1 MTARRLARPRKGFTL
16 IELLVVISIIA
27 VLISLVAPAVQAARR
42 TARRTQ
48 CLNNMRQVG
57 IAIQAFASQNG
68 GKLPTLHGENGDL
81 VGPDQFQ
88 SWPRQ
93 LLQALD
99 QPAVHRE
106 IAGFELPTQGA
117 GAVNTYISGK
127 QGVPYLQVFT
137 CPDDTNNYQQK
148 GGLSYVLNAGLW
160 DKTVFGSNS
169 AVWQTQSGGGAAGAN
184 IYNWDGSSSPKSNK
198 PDWDFSWDMGVF
210 HRTFVYDDSSNVIP
224 VSNRMTLDRIG
235 VGDGTGNTLLIT
247 ENFDAGVAADPQGWL
262 ANNDEALGFGIELD
276 IPTVGTTA
284 YGGNWPGVYSAMS
297 GDSRINAK
305 KTDATHDPAN
315 VNMPRPASNHTGS
328 VNVIWADG
336 RGGGMAENMDSTVYF
351 RVLSSGGSLRNQ
363 AAIDDTQIG
372 G

>member
-1 MTARRLARPRKGFTL
+1 
-16 IELLVVISIIA
+16 VISIIA

-48 CLNNMRQVG
+48 CLSNMRNVG

-68 GKLPTLHGENGDL
+68 GKLPTLHGDNGDMA
-81 VGPDQFQ
+81 GTDRYQ

-106 IAGFELPTQGA
+106 IATIESNPA
-117 GAVNTYISGK
+117 ATYTPG
-127 QGVPYLQVFT
+127 YLQVLT

-160 DKTVFGSNS
+160 DKTIWGSNT
-169 AVWQTQSGGGAAGAN
+169 AMWQTLSGGGGSAN

-198 PDWDFSWDMGVF
+198 ADWDFSWDMGVF
-210 HRTFVYDDSSNVIP
+210 HRTFVYDDSGVPHVDSR
-224 VSNRMTLDRIG
+224 RMTLDRIG

-247 ENFDAGVAADPQGWL
+247 ENFDGGLAADPLGWL
-262 ANNDEALGFGIELD
+262 SNCDEALGFGIELD
-276 IPTVGTTA
+276 LTTVATTA
-284 YGGNWPGVYSAMS
+284 YSGTWPTVYNAMS
-297 GDSRINAK
+297 ADSQINAK
-305 KTDATHDPAN
+305 KNGASHDPQN

-336 RGGGMAENMDSTVYF
+336 RGGGLAENMDSTVYF

-363 AAIDDTQIG
+363 GSVDDSQIG